1 MQIPD
6 NAPLS
11 PEQRAS
17 LNAVL
22 PSLSDA
28 QSVWLGGFLSGYQ
41 AARGKG
47 GGSMDP
53 VTVLYGTESGNA
65 ESLADQSVKALK
77 GKGLDA
83 RARNMADI
91 KPSDLAGMKKL
102 MVIVST
108 WGDGDPPDAV
118 VDFHK
123 KIMGEEAP
131 RLDGV
136 EFSVCALGDT
146 SYEQFCKTG
155 KDFDRRLEVL
165 GGKRFLGRT
174 DCDVDYEGAFQKWL
188 NECLEVLDKQASSA
202 SPAVVAP
209 VTTAAVEYGK
219 KNPFPSELKDRA
231 LLTGTGSSKETIHL
245 ELSLAGS
252 GMTYQPGD
260 ALAVIP
266 SNRAEDVEAILKA
279 TGFNGDETVTLP
291 KGEERKLM
299 DALTHDLDITSLTKP
314 ILEKYNKVAA
324 SDRITTLTNK
334 EHSAELK
341 DYLYGRQVV
350 DVLEDFPVKGLKPD
364 DLAGILR
371 KMPPRLYSIA
381 SSIKA
386 HPDEVHLTVAVV
398 RYDAHG
404 KGRVGVCSSYMADRV
419 AIGET
424 MPIYTHNNKNF
435 KLPESG
441 DTPIIMVGPG
451 TGIAPFRAFVEERFE
466 VGAKGKNWLFF
477 GERNYSYDFLYQ
489 LEWQDHLK
497 SGALNRLDVAFS
509 RDQKKK
515 IYVQDRILQQADALW
530 AWLEEGAHFY
540 VCGDA
545 ANMAGDVHNALLAI
559 AQKQGGKSPEAAE
572 EWIKEL
578 KKSKRY
584 QRDVY

>member
-1 MQIPD
+1 
-6 NAPLS
+6 
-11 PEQRAS
+11 
-17 LNAVL
+17 
-22 PSLSDA
+22 
-28 QSVWLGGFLSGYQ
+28 
-41 AARGKG
+41 
-47 GGSMDP
+47 MDP

-174 DCDVDYEGAFQKWL
+174 DCEVDYEGAFQKWL

>member
-1 MQIPD
+1 
-6 NAPLS
+6 
-11 PEQRAS
+11 
-17 LNAVL
+17 
-22 PSLSDA
+22 
-28 QSVWLGGFLSGYQ
+28 
-41 AARGKG
+41 
-47 GGSMDP
+47 MDP